1 MHLRPQPQKT
11 SQWSIACD
19 LAHDLGL
26 SGIPSPNVWAKVEES
41 MARSL
46 SNILEQ
52 KLQDRAA
59 RPQDDVVASPRGH
72 SPRLVDFSSTAP
84 SNVDLAI
91 LELSSPHVQ
100 VSPGGFNPHGH
111 SAHFRQQNIGS
122 RTTSLPSLHGPLKSK
137 ASVKKSPR
145 TSMEAELVWPSADTD
160 PVNLRRTRDG
170 HDDFTVEVS
179 SQLLSQPHER
189 QNLKQNAQALQVSQ
203 LPVTHRPNGTDIF
216 TRTHRLSRTNTD
228 AEVDDDYD
236 DDTLFHTLNI

>member
-1 MHLRPQPQKT
+1 MFCRRSHLRPQPQKT

-19 LAHDLGL
+19 LANDLGL
-26 SGIPSPNVWAKVEES
+26 SGIPSPSVWAKVEES
-41 MARSL
+41 MTRSL

-59 RPQDDVVASPRGH
+59 RPKDDIVACH

-91 LELSSPHVQ
+91 LELSSPHVR

-122 RTTSLPSLHGPLKSK
+122 RTASLPSLHGPLKSK
-137 ASVKKSPR
+137 APVKKSPT
-145 TSMEAELVWPSADTD
+145 TSMEAELVWPSADSD
-160 PVNLRRTRDG
+160 SVNLRRTRDG

-179 SQLLSQPHER
+179 SQLLSQPHEG

-203 LPVTHRPNGTDIF
+203 LP
-216 TRTHRLSRTNTD
+216 
-228 AEVDDDYD
+228 
-236 DDTLFHTLNI
+236 

>member
-1 MHLRPQPQKT
+1 LFCRRSHLRPQPQKT

-19 LAHDLGL
+19 LANDLGL
-26 SGIPSPNVWAKVEES
+26 SGIPSPSVWAKVEES
-41 MARSL
+41 MTRSL

-59 RPQDDVVASPRGH
+59 RPKDDIVACH
-72 SPRLVDFSSTAP
+72 SPRLFDFSSTAP

-91 LELSSPHVQ
+91 LELELSSPHVR

-122 RTTSLPSLHGPLKSK
+122 RTASLPSLHGPLKSK
-137 ASVKKSPR
+137 ASVKKSPT
-145 TSMEAELVWPSADTD
+145 TSMEAELVWPSADSD
-160 PVNLRRTRDG
+160 SLNLRRTRDG

-179 SQLLSQPHER
+179 SQLLSQQHEG

-203 LPVTHRPNGTDIF
+203 TPGNSSYGFTDGTGICM
-216 TRTHRLSRTNTD
+216 HI
-228 AEVDDDYD
+228 
-236 DDTLFHTLNI
+236 HQQG